1 MTDQKSEDLHKY
13 DYLLIIAV
21 AALLLVGLMMIYS
34 ATFALGYQLHDQPT
48 YYFIRQLLWMGLG
61 LLGMIVLARIEYHT
75 WRRFSIPIMAVTML
89 LLLLVLA
96 IGDVRFGGQRWL
108 FRGSI
113 QPSELSKLAIILYI
127 ADWLSSKGEQIRKV
141 SYGLIPF
148 AILIGIITGLIVL
161 QRDLGTA
168 TLIGATAI
176 AMFFIAG
183 GNLWQILASGV
194 LGSGTLYLLITR
206 SSYRMARLTAFLDPL
221 NADPLGEGY
230 QIRQI
235 LIALGSGGLTGLGLG
250 ASRQKFGYI
259 PASHTDGVFAIL
271 GEELGLIGGLM
282 VLGLFAFLG
291 YRGFRIALDAAD
303 SFGTVLAA
311 GITCSLIFQA
321 IVNVGVVTASL
332 PFTGIPLPFISFGGS
347 SLVVSMASV
356 GLLLAV
362 SRRTMPVD
370 PQEEKERREVN
381 HLRRRN
387 RRTRVSGSGRRTRT
401 KPLGRTAA

>member
-1 MTDQKSEDLHKY
+1 MTKAKAEELHRY
-13 DYLLIIAV
+13 DYLLIITT
-21 AALLLVGLMMIYS
+21 AALAIVGLMMIYS
-34 ATFALGYQLHDQPT
+34 ATFALGYQLHSQPT

-61 LLGMIVLARIEYHT
+61 TLALIIFARIEYHT
-75 WRRFSIPIMAVTML
+75 WRRFSIPLMAFTML
-89 LLLLVLA
+89 LLVLVLL
-96 IGDVRFGGQRWL
+96 IGDERFGGQRWL
-108 FRGSI
+108 LNGSI
-113 QPSELSKLAIILYI
+113 QPSELGKLAIIIYI

-148 AILIGIITGLIVL
+148 AILLGVITGLIVL

-168 TLIGATAI
+168 VMIGTTAL

-183 GNLWQILASGV
+183 GNLFQILLSGI
-194 LGSGTLYLLITR
+194 LGGATLYLLITR

-221 NADPLGEGY
+221 NSDPLGNGY

-259 PASHTDGVFAIL
+259 PASHTDGIFAIL
-271 GEELGLIGGLM
+271 GEELGLIGALA
-282 VLGLFAFLG
+282 VIGLFAFFA
-291 YRGFRIALDAAD
+291 YRGFRIALTAPDA
-303 SFGTVLAA
+303 FGTVLAS

-321 IVNVGVVTASL
+321 IINMGVVTASL

-362 SRRTMPVD
+362 SRRTMPD
-370 PQEEKERREVN
+370 DSQEKEPSEAD

-387 RRTRVSGSGRRTRT
+387 RGTRLPGPGRRA
-401 KPLGRTAA
+401 KAKAAVR